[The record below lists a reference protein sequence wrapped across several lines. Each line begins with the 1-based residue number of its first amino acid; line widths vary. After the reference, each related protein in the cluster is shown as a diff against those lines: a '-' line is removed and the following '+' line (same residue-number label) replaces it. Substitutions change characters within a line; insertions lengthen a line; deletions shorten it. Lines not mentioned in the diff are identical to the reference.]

1 MYFADSCHRSVRTRE
16 DVLCCLP
23 YCGYP
28 YIKSYVVGKYADRP
42 LKANSAAQP
51 KGCSDRFEL
60 SGQSRGYRER
70 AICFASGILRWSSAM
85 RLESLGCVLRKSELE
100 AEAGADPEER
110 DAIFCQKAVA
120 ALES

>member
-1 MYFADSCHRSVRTRE
+1 MALKGFCTTK
-16 DVLCCLP
+16 
-23 YCGYP
+23 
-28 YIKSYVVGKYADRP
+28 YIGRGFCV
-42 LKANSAAQP
+42 
-51 KGCSDRFEL
+51 L

-70 AICFASGILRWSSAM
+70 AICFASGILRWSSAI